1 MRRIRTPSCE
11 TASDLYIR
19 SCQQLG
25 PEPLFVDEN
34 ERVSGA
40 AALDAALR
48 FAQGVAQLGVGPGR
62 VVAFL
67 CKCSARHAVAWFSG
81 PLSGR
86 ISCNLH
92 VRETPERLGEALA
105 WLEAG
110 ALVHDADLD
119 ELARSAVAA
128 SGCAIPCI
136 SLGERNAAGLSYDDM
151 MRNPRAFDVAA
162 HRPAPDSVAAIILSS
177 GTTGRPKGIVHTQ
190 RTLLEN
196 AKAGQHG
203 FGCLT
208 PHDAVLIL
216 MQPSFAAWPIFA
228 LPALGGKSKIC
239 FRDQFKPEAF
249 LTAIEQERITVAP
262 LVPTMWRMVFAED
275 ASRYDLSSLKLAVV
289 GGEPP
294 AASDIERLR
303 SAICP
308 QIACTYVASESFMAA
323 SVVAFTDDLVRR
335 GKVGATG
342 RPAVGADVKVIRPD
356 GGFDDE
362 LAPGETGEIA
372 VSGSSLAVGYWKDPE
387 VSANRFCNGWWR
399 SGDLGRID
407 ADGYLWV
414 LGRTDNV
421 INTGGIKVSA
431 EEIELALM
439 KHPGVAQCAVVGRP
453 DERFGQRIEAFIVAR
468 GAPPSPA
475 ELDLFLRERGRLA
488 AFKAPKAFHFVDV
501 LPTGPTG
508 KLYRRALIEA

>member
-1 MRRIRTPSCE
+1 MIRTPSCE

-19 SCQQLG
+19 SCQWLDR
-25 PEPLFVDEN
+25 EPLFVDAA
-34 ERVSGA
+34 ERISGA
-40 AALDAALR
+40 QALGQSLR
-48 FAQGVAQLGVGPGR
+48 FAQGLTAMGAGAQS

-67 CKCSARHAVAWFSG
+67 CKCSARHAAAWFAG

-92 VRETPERLGEALA
+92 VRETPQRLGEALA
-105 WLEAG
+105 WLEA
-110 ALVHDADLD
+110 AVLVHDADLD
-119 ELARSAVAA
+119 ALAEAAVAA
-128 SGCAIPCI
+128 SGRAISRV
-136 SLGERNAAGLSYDDM
+136 SLGARGGADASFTELVEASE
-151 MRNPRAFDVAA
+151 AFDVLA
-162 HRPAPDSVAAIILSS
+162 HRPSPDALGAIILSS
-177 GTTGRPKGIVHTQ
+177 GTTGRPKGVMHTQ

-228 LPALGGKSKIC
+228 LPALGGKAKIC
-239 FRDQFKPEAF
+239 FRDEFKPAAF
-249 LTAIEQERITVAP
+249 LAAIEQERITIAP

-294 AASDIERLR
+294 SASDLARMR
-303 SAICP
+303 AICP
-308 QIACTYVASESFMAA
+308 GVACTYVASESFMAG

-335 GKVGATG
+335 GKVGAAG
-342 RPAVGADVKVIRPD
+342 RPAVGADVKIIDPA
-356 GGFDDE
+356 GGFADE
-362 LAPGETGEIA
+362 VAMGEIGEIA
-372 VSGSSLAVGYWKDPE
+372 VSGSSLAAGYWKDAE
-387 VSANRFCNGWWR
+387 LTRKRFDNGWWR
-399 SGDLGRID
+399 SGDLGRLD

-439 KHPGVAQCAVVGRP
+439 KHPQIAQCAVIGRP

-468 GAPPSPA
+468 GAPPDVE
-475 ELDLFLRERGRLA
+475 ELGSFLREKAELA
-488 AFKAPKAFHFVDV
+488 AFKAPKAFHVVDA

-508 KLYRRALIEA
+508 KLYRRALLET

>member
-1 MRRIRTPSCE
+1 MIRTPSCE
-11 TASDLYIR
+11 NASDLYIR
-19 SCQQLG
+19 SCQWLG
-25 PEPLFVDEN
+25 REPLFVDEN

-40 AALDAALR
+40 AALEAALSL
-48 FAQGVAQLGVGPGR
+48 AQGLAELGVGPGR

-86 ISCNLH
+86 IACNLH

-128 SGCAIPCI
+128 SGCTIPRV
-136 SLGERNAAGLSYDDM
+136 SLGERNTAAFSYADM
-151 MRNPRAFDVAA
+151 TQRHVPFDVTAQ
-162 HRPAPDSVAAIILSS
+162 RPAADAAAAIILSS

-239 FRDQFKPEAF
+239 FRDQFKPSAF
-249 LTAIEQERITVAP
+249 LAAIDEERITIAP
-262 LVPTMWRMVFAED
+262 LVPTMWRMVLAED
-275 ASRYDLSSLKLAVV
+275 TSRYNLGSLKLAVV

-294 AASDIERLR
+294 AASDIEGLR

-308 QIACTYVASESFMAA
+308 EIACTYVASESFMAA
-323 SVVAFTDDLVRR
+323 SVVAFADDLVRR

-342 RPAVGADVKVIRPD
+342 RPAVGADVKIIRPD

-362 LAPGETGEIA
+362 LAPGEAGEIA
-372 VSGSSLAVGYWKDPE
+372 VSGPSLAAGYWKDPE
-387 VSANRFCNGWWR
+387 LSAKRFRNGWWR

-407 ADGYLWV
+407 ADGYVWV

-439 KHPGVAQCAVVGRP
+439 KHPSVAQCAVIGRP
-453 DERFGQRIEAFIVAR
+453 DERYGQRIEAFIVAR
-468 GAPPSPA
+468 GDPPTPDA
-475 ELDLFLRERGRLA
+475 LDLFLRQHGQLA
-488 AFKAPKAFHFVDV
+488 SFKTPKVFHVV
-501 LPTGPTG
+501 EALPTGPTG